1 MSAGAATGER
11 TSRLDSHP
19 TVISFRARQAA
30 EPAPSPAPAVLCFDE
45 LRELCL
51 AAGADDVGFVE
62 ITRPEVA
69 DQRAD
74 IEAAFPHA
82 RTLIALVSRMNR
94 ENIRTPARSVAN
106 LEFHHS
112 NDDLNDVAR
121 RIVET
126 LEQQGVRAM
135 NPSAGFPMEMDRFPG
150 KIWVVSHK
158 PVAEAAG
165 LGRMGIHRNVIHPR
179 FGNFVLL
186 GTVVIDAAV
195 DRYSQPLDYNPCL
208 ECKLCV
214 AACPT
219 GAIGADG
226 HFDFAACYTHNYREF
241 MGGFTNWVEQ
251 VADSDSAGEYRQRVN
266 DPETASMWQSLSF
279 GANYKAAYCMS
290 VCPAG
295 EDVIGPWLTNRKQH
309 MEDVVRP
316 LQHKVE
322 TVYVVPGSDAE
333 EYVPKKF
340 PHKQMKRVGN
350 GIRPQ
355 SIAGFVVGM
364 PLTFQRGRS
373 EGLDA
378 VYHFTF
384 TGAEERE
391 VTVVIRDRTIQVD
404 DGHVGQADLAVAA
417 DSRTWLAMLAGDV
430 NVVRALLLR
439 RIRLHGSPR
448 LLRAFARCFPS

>member
-1 MSAGAATGER
+1 MTSTSTGER
-11 TSRLDSHP
+11 ARRLDSHP
-19 TVISFRARQAA
+19 TVVSLRSRPVAPPVPVAA
-30 EPAPSPAPAVLCFDE
+30 PLDADE
-45 LRELCL
+45 LRALCL
-51 AAGADDVGFVE
+51 TAGADDVGFVE
-62 ITRPEVA
+62 ITRPELA

-74 IEAAFPHA
+74 IDAAFPHA
-82 RTLIALVSRMNR
+82 RTLIGFVLKMNR

-106 LEFHHS
+106 LEFHHTT
-112 NDDLNDVAR
+112 DDTNEVAR
-121 RIVET
+121 RIVAALGER
-126 LEQQGVRAM
+126 GIRAM
-135 NPSAGFPMEMDRFPG
+135 NGGASGFPMEMDRFPG

-158 PVAEAAG
+158 PVAVAAG

-186 GTVVIDAAV
+186 GTVVVDAEV

-214 AACPT
+214 AACPV
-219 GAIGADG
+219 GAISADG
-226 HFDFAACYTHNYREF
+226 HFDFSACYTHNYREF
-241 MGGFTNWVEQ
+241 MGGFADWVED
-251 VADSDSAGEYRQRVN
+251 VADSGSAREYRRRVA
-266 DPETASMWQSLSF
+266 DPETSSMWQSLSF
-279 GANYKAAYCMS
+279 GANYKAAYCMA

-295 EDVIGPWLTNRKQH
+295 EDVIGPWLADRKQH

-316 LQHKVE
+316 LQHKEE

-333 EYVPKKF
+333 EYVPKRF
-340 PHKQMKRVGN
+340 PHKRMKRVGN

-364 PLTFQRGRS
+364 PLAFQRGRS

-378 VYHFTF
+378 TYHFTF
-384 TGAEERE
+384 TGAEARD
-391 VTVVIRDRTIQVD
+391 VTVVIRDRTIEVT
-404 DGHVGQADLAVAA
+404 DGHAGRPDLRVVA

-430 NVVRALLLR
+430 GVVSALLRR

>member
-1 MSAGAATGER
+1 MTTTTGER
-11 TSRLDSHP
+11 ASRLDTHP
-19 TVISFRARQAA
+19 TVIRVRARQAS
-30 EPAPSPAPAVLCFDE
+30 EPVPALPGSAVLDHDE
-45 LRELCL
+45 LRALCL
-51 AAGADDVGFVE
+51 AAGADDVGVVE
-62 ITRPEVA
+62 VTRPELA

-74 IEAAFPHA
+74 IDAAFPHA
-82 RTLIALVSRMNR
+82 RTLIGFVLKMNR

-106 LEFHHS
+106 LEFHHTT
-112 NDDLNDVAR
+112 DETNDVAR
-121 RIVET
+121 RIVEA
-126 LEQQGVRAM
+126 LGERGVRAM
-135 NPSAGFPMEMDRFPG
+135 NGGAAGFPMEMDRFPG
-150 KIWVVSHK
+150 KMWIVSHK
-158 PVAEAAG
+158 PVAVAAG

-186 GTVVIDAAV
+186 GTVVVDAEV

-226 HFDFAACYTHNYREF
+226 HFDFSACYTHNYREF
-241 MGGFTNWVEQ
+241 MGGFGDWVEQ
-251 VADSDSAGEYRQRVN
+251 IADSGRASEYRRRVT

-295 EDVIGPWLTNRKQH
+295 EDVIGPWLNNRKQFT
-309 MEDVVRP
+309 EDVVRP
-316 LQHKVE
+316 LQHKEE
-322 TVYVVPGSDAE
+322 TVYVVAGSDAE
-333 EYVPKKF
+333 VYVPKKF
-340 PHKQMKRVGN
+340 PHKRLKAVGN

-364 PLTFQRGRS
+364 PLAFQRGRS
-373 EGLDA
+373 EGLDTT
-378 VYHFTF
+378 YHFTF
-384 TGAEERE
+384 TGDEERA
-391 VTVVIRDRTIQVD
+391 VTVVIRDRTLSVA
-404 DGHVGQADLAVAA
+404 DGHIGAADLRVVA

-430 NVVRALLLR
+430 GVVRALLRR

>member
-1 MSAGAATGER
+1 MTTSTDERAGRFDG
-11 TSRLDSHP
+11 HP
-19 TVISFRARQAA
+19 TVISFRARPPAPPPPAVQAA
-30 EPAPSPAPAVLCFDE
+30 DE
-45 LRELCL
+45 LRALCL

-62 ITRPEVA
+62 ITRPDLA

-74 IEAAFPHA
+74 IESFFPHA
-82 RTLIALVSRMNR
+82 RALIGFVVKMNR

-112 NDDLNDVAR
+112 NDDTNEVAR
-121 RIVET
+121 RIVEA
-126 LEQQGVRAM
+126 LGERGVRAM
-135 NPSAGFPMEMDRFPG
+135 NGGAVGFPMEMDRFPG
-150 KIWVVSHK
+150 KMWVVSHK
-158 PVAEAAG
+158 PVAVAAG

-186 GTVVIDAAV
+186 GTVLVDTEV

-226 HFDFAACYTHNYREF
+226 HFDFSACYTHNYREF
-241 MGGFTNWVEQ
+241 MGGFTDWVEQ
-251 VADSDSAGEYRQRVN
+251 VADSDSARDYRSRVA

-279 GANYKAAYCMS
+279 GANYKAAYCMA

-309 MEDVVRP
+309 LDDVVRP
-316 LQHKVE
+316 LQHKEE
-322 TVYVVPGSDAE
+322 TVYVVAGSDAE
-333 EYVPKKF
+333 AYVGKRF
-340 PHKQMKRVGN
+340 PHKRLKRVGN

-364 PLTFQRGRS
+364 PLAFQRGRS

-378 VYHFTF
+378 TYHFTF
-384 TGAEERE
+384 TGAEERD
-391 VTVVIRDRTIQVD
+391 VTVVIGDQTLEVV
-404 DGHVGQADLAVAA
+404 DGHVGQADLRVRA

-430 NVVRALLLR
+430 NVVGAILRR
-439 RIRLHGSPR
+439 RIRLRGSPR